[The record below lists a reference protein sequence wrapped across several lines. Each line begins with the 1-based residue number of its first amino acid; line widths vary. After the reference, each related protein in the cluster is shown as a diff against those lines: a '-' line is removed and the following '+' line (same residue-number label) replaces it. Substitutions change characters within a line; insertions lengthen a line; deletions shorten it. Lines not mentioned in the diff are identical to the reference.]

1 MTSIKEQQKAISDKG
16 RGYLK
21 SWVDSI
27 SIKKGDGFGTVL
39 LKLLKAVL
47 GVLAII
53 ILSPVLLLIVILTLA
68 IAL

>member
-1 MTSIKEQQKAISDKG
+1 VTSIKEQQKAISDKG

-47 GVLAII
+47 GILAII

>member
-47 GVLAII
+47 GILAII

>member
-27 SIKKGDGFGTVL
+27 SIKKGDGFGTIL

>member
-27 SIKKGDGFGTVL
+27 SIKKGDGFGTIL

-47 GVLAII
+47 GVLVII